1 MGPAGQP
8 LRTGR
13 QGSHGRGLL
22 IALALTLGVGG
33 LLVFNLAQT
42 ASKNPDKVRLG
53 NSVLD
58 LSRQADK
65 YAVKIERTGPRLFQS
80 LLGNTDIWVNHVD
93 GRWAAFRA
101 VPDGQPR
108 NCPVGWDFAAKHFVD
123 PCRDGVTFPAD
134 GTGLQH
140 YTVTSQG
147 NQLVVDLRAKS
158 VWPPVPVET
167 TSTVARLPKNR

>member
-1 MGPAGQP
+1 MG
-8 LRTGR
+8 LGR

-33 LLVFNLAQT
+33 LVVFNLAQT
-42 ASKNPDKVRLG
+42 ARKNPDKVRLG

-65 YAVKIERTGPRLFQS
+65 YAAKIEKTGPRLFQS

-140 YTVTSQG
+140 YTVTTQG
-147 NQLVVDLRAKS
+147 NQLAVDLRAKS